1 MGEDM
6 PETPRDPEVP
16 TAVVAQRRPVS
27 IVWLVPLVAAL
38 VGGWLVYRAVTE
50 RGVSITIQFESAEGL
65 EAGKTKIRFKDVEV
79 GLVTAID
86 LDPDLDHILVTAQ
99 IRKGAEPFLT
109 DNTRFWV
116 VRARLAAG
124 EVSGI
129 STLFSGAFIGMHPG
143 KEGQPRR
150 EFQGLETPPVVT
162 AGLPGR
168 HFTLR
173 ASQLG
178 GLDIGSPVY
187 FRQVKVGQVVA
198 HQLDDAGENLAIRIF
213 VNAPFHQFVHR
224 NSAFWNAGG
233 LDVRLGVEGLDIDM
247 ASLSA
252 LLIGGVAF
260 ETPDGMEPSTPAEE
274 DAVFRLH
281 RRYAEVLLGQ
291 FDEKVRYLIHFDES
305 VRGLSVGAPVEFRG
319 IRIGQVI
326 DFRLEFNED
335 LKRFR
340 IPVTIELEPGRIARS
355 GPSPG
360 DTTILIEDF
369 VSRGLRAQLAMG
381 NLLTGKIYVKLD
393 FFPQASPAAID
404 YGGTYPELPA
414 TPAPMERL
422 TASLENILRRLD
434 KLPIESIGAD
444 VQETLAGINRLVNA
458 PELSGALQNLNRSL
472 VELERFAAGLNDE
485 TGPGLNASLEQ
496 IRSTLAE
503 LRHTL
508 GGDSPLQHDLQ
519 KSLEELAKASRAVRD
534 LVEFLER
541 QPNSLIFG
549 KEADK

>member
-1 MGEDM
+1 MAEDM
-6 PETPRDPEVP
+6 AETTRDDEVP
-16 TAVVAQRRPVS
+16 TAVVTHRRSIS

-38 VGGWLVYRAVTE
+38 VGGWLVYRAITE

-116 VRARLAAG
+116 VRARLTAG

-129 STLFSGAFIGMHPG
+129 STLFSGAYIGMHPG

-150 EFQGLETPPVVT
+150 EFQGLETPPIVT

-168 HFTLR
+168 HFNLR

-213 VNAPFHQFVHR
+213 VNAPYHQFVHR

-260 ETPDGMEPSTPAEE
+260 ETPDGIAPSPPAEE
-274 DAVFRLH
+274 GAAFRLH

-291 FDEKVRYLIHFDES
+291 YDEKVRYLIHFDDS

-340 IPVTIELEPGRIARS
+340 IPVTIELEPGRIYFTGQAS
-355 GPSPG
+355 G
-360 DTTILIEDF
+360 TYQKNIEEF
-369 VSRGLRAQLAMG
+369 VSKGLRAQLAMG

-393 FFPQASPAAID
+393 FFAEAPPAAID
-404 YGGTYPELPA
+404 YSGIYPQLPA
-414 TPAPMERL
+414 MPAPMERM

-434 KLPIESIGAD
+434 KLPIESIGANA
-444 VQETLAGINRLVNA
+444 QASLAGFNRLMNA
-458 PELSGALQNLNRSL
+458 PEILEAVQNLNRTL
-472 VELERFAAGLNDE
+472 AELQQFAAGLNNE
-485 TGPGLNASLEQ
+485 AVPGINASLGQ

-503 LRHTL
+503 LQHTL
-508 GGDSPLQHDLQ
+508 SGDSALQHDLQ
-519 KSLEELAKASRAVRD
+519 NTLAELARASRAVRE
-534 LVEFLER
+534 LVELLER
-541 QPNSLIFG
+541 QPNALIFG